1 MQKKIHFV
9 TGKGGVGKSVLAA
22 GLAHKL
28 SAQGSCLLAELGDH
42 SFFQDYLQIPKVS
55 YQPIPYEKYKICLW
69 TGAECL
75 REYARHLIKVESLF
89 RLFFENSVMRTFIN
103 IAPALPEL
111 AIMGKITSGPR
122 KHGPAMDYDSLIIDA
137 YATGHFIALMK
148 AGPGMASAVPFGP
161 MGEQSR
167 SISETLKNPEICQ
180 YHIVTLPEELPL
192 KEAIELKAQLKSE
205 FGVDSQIYLNKT
217 LDLSNIDFPQN
228 PFGEY
233 LRFQAQ
239 KIEFARGYLR
249 ERKEEFIEIPWILEG
264 TGAEI
269 VRKVG
274 EALK

>member
-22 GLAHKL
+22 ALAQKN
-28 SAQGSCLLAELGDH
+28 SQSSRCLLAELGDH
-42 SFFQDYLQIPKVS
+42 SFYQDYLGTPTIGYHPT
-55 YQPIPYEKYKICLW
+55 PYKNFSIALW

-75 REYARHLIKVESLF
+75 REYAKHLIKVESLF
-89 RLFFENSVMRTFIN
+89 KLFFENNVMRTFIN

-122 KHGPAMDYDSLIIDA
+122 QHGPPMNYDTLVVDA
-137 YATGHFIALMK
+137 YATGHFLALMK

-167 SISETLKNPEICQ
+167 SITEVLKNPKICE

-192 KEAIELKAQLKSE
+192 KESLELKAQLQTE
-205 FGVDSQIYLNKT
+205 FGVHSRIYLNKT
-217 LDLSNIDFPQN
+217 LHLSGLEFPAN
-228 PFGEY
+228 PFGAY

-239 KIEFARGYLR
+239 KIEFAKNYLAQKG
-249 ERKEEFIEIPWILEG
+249 ESFTEIPWVLEG
-264 TGAEI
+264 DGKEI
-269 VRKVG
+269 VQKVS
-274 EALK
+274 EALS